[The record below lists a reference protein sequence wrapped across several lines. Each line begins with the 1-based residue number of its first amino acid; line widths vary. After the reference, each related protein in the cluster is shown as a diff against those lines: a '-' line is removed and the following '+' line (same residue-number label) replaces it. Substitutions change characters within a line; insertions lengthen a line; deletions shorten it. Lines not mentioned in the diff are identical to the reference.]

1 MPHSA
6 GSSLLRVQELN
17 DTYKLCLI
25 ALATHP
31 GDSRNYHNANFRKIP
46 PTEKVKITRDLVV
59 PPEQKFNTRANGT
72 IDFLNSTYEVF
83 GRNPK
88 LMKVF

>member
-59 PPEQKFNTRANGT
+59 PPEQRCYTCVVANGT
-72 IDFLNSTYEVF
+72 I
-83 GRNPK
+83 NPSK
-88 LMKVF
+88 IERRVM